1 MSLTK
6 KVVFGVGGVGVV
18 ALLGG
23 LLLGTNMIPY
33 LRTAKDEAREA
44 VEDTI
49 SPEYQLKTARN
60 MLANDLEPEISRM
73 KKAVAAARVDLREGE
88 SDLKALAERIAEDR
102 SQIMTR
108 TEQLDSD
115 KTTFVINDVSY
126 TDTELRDDLE
136 KRFARFKTVEQTLK
150 SKDQL
155 IAAKRNALA
164 KNEEKVVELLQ
175 AREELKL
182 HIEELEA
189 RLSAVEASE
198 TIAESEFDDSQL
210 RRINELIGRVE
221 HKIEVRE
228 EAAAIEGQST
238 DLIPVETTPN
248 RSIEDE
254 VNAYFG
260 NSKDTGNVA
269 ETETVEEEANN

>member
-6 KVVFGVGGVGVV
+6 KVAFGVGGV

-23 LLLGTNMIPY
+23 LLLGSGAIPY
-33 LRTAKDEAREA
+33 LRTAKDEAQQA
-44 VEDTI
+44 VEDSL
-49 SPEYQLKTARN
+49 SPEFQLKTARN

-73 KKAVAAARVDLREGE
+73 TKAVAAARVNVREE
-88 SDLKALAERIAEDR
+88 QAEIEALASRIADNR
-102 SQIMTR
+102 TAIMTR
-108 TEQLDSD
+108 TTQLDSG
-115 KTTFVINDVSY
+115 KTSFQIDNVSY
-126 TDTELRDDLE
+126 TDTELRADLT
-136 KRFARFKTVEQTLK
+136 KRFERFKVVEQTLK
-150 SKDQL
+150 SEQQVL
-155 IAAKRNALA
+155 EAKKNALA
-164 KNEEKVVELLQ
+164 KNEEKVEKLLK

-182 HIEELEA
+182 HIEQLEA
-189 RLSAVEASE
+189 RLDAVQASE
-198 TIAESEFDDSQL
+198 TIAESDFDDSKFKQ
-210 RRINELIGRVE
+210 INDLIGKVE

-238 DLIPVETTPN
+238 DLIPVDDTPT

-260 NSKDTGNVA
+260 SSGDTGNVA